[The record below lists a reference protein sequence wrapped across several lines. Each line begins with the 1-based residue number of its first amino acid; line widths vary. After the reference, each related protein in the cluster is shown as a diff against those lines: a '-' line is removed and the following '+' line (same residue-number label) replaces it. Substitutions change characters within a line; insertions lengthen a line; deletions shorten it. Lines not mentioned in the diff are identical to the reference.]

1 MLDGLLRSS
10 PGLRSAKEADADV
23 AAKVKAIAF
32 RHHLAAIRLA
42 RLGIVE
48 RAAVRGAVVA
58 VGVESLADLQTAEWP
73 RAQARLGVQPV
84 AHIGI
89 VGRETNDLDA
99 QIAATGTDA
108 QRRPVRGQP
117 VTFQFDEQ
125 QLISARP
132 GSSEGRFQWNA
143 IEDYAEDERLA
154 ILYVQ
159 RKLFLFVP
167 KRAMDE
173 AEWERLRAIAA
184 ERKAKR

>member
-1 MLDGLLRSS
+1 MN
-10 PGLRSAKEADADV
+10 
-23 AAKVKAIAF
+23 
-32 RHHLAAIRLA
+32 
-42 RLGIVE
+42 
-48 RAAVRGAVVA
+48 
-58 VGVESLADLQTAEWP
+58 T
-73 RAQARLGVQPV
+73 PV
-84 AHIGI
+84 HEYVSTKQDFA
-89 VGRETNDLDA
+89 
-99 QIAATGTDA
+99 DA
-108 QRRPVRGQP
+108 QRLHRSNRPRFAVWYWLWYGVLPGLSVVYLMYWAALWITRGQGWALHNAAWAGLALYIAVMLPFGRWWQIRRLWDRTQPKKYRGEP